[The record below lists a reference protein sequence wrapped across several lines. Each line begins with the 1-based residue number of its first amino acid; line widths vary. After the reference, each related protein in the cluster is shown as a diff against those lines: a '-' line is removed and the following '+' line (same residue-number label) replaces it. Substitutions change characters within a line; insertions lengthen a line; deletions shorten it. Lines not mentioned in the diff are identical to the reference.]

1 MLAALNPLQGEQSP
15 LNDYIHDSNLLN
27 QVQSAVQFS
36 RSTDIGAADEQRL
49 VAEVLAKDRKATA
62 EFVARCADLLYS
74 FFRHRLCPPT
84 QLREDLVQAS
94 LVAAWPG

>member
-27 QVQSAVQFS
+27 QVQSAAQFS

-49 VAEVLAKDRKATA
+49 GAEVLAKDRKATA
-62 EFVARCADLLYS
+62 EFAARRPDWLYS
-74 FFRHRLCPPT
+74 FVRRLLAPPT
-84 QLREDLVQAS
+84 PMVADLRPEAL
-94 LVAAWPG
+94 LAAGQ